1 MLSFDT
7 IDGGELAAQFKRAL
21 AEIGRNIMD
30 PNTDPEA
37 TRGMTINFKFKPSG
51 TGTIAIEYEVKPKL
65 VGAKK
70 TKTTFLIGQDAKT
83 GRIEMREYGASQR
96 PVVADVEPIV
106 ARQEPAA
113 GTYDPETGEIYGQE
127 TGPIDLR
134 KQA

>member
-1 MLSFDT
+1 MLTFDT
-7 IDGGELAAQFKRAL
+7 MDGGLLAAQFKRAL
-21 AEIGRNIMD
+21 QEIGRNIMD
-30 PNTDPEA
+30 PNTDPES
-37 TRGMTINFKFKPSG
+37 TRGMTINIKFKPSG
-51 TGTIAIEYEVKPKL
+51 TGTIDIQYEVKPKL

-70 TKTTFLIGQDAKT
+70 AKTTFLIGQDAKT
-83 GRIEMREYGASQR
+83 GRIEIQEYGASQR
-96 PVVADVEPIV
+96 PVVADVEPIA

>member
-1 MLSFDT
+1 MLTFDT
-7 IDGGELAAQFKRAL
+7 MDGGLLAAQFKRAL
-21 AEIGRNIMD
+21 QEIGRNIMD

-37 TRGMTINFKFKPSG
+37 TRGMTINIKFKPSG
-51 TGTIAIEYEVKPKL
+51 TGTIDIQYEVKPKL
-65 VGAKK
+65 AGAKK
-70 TKTTFLIGQDAKT
+70 AKTTFLIGQDAKT
-83 GRIEMREYGASQR
+83 GRIEIQEYGANRR
-96 PVVADVEPIV
+96 PVVADVEPIG

>member
-1 MLSFDT
+1 MLSFDA
-7 IDGGELAAQFKRAL
+7 IDGGELAAQLKRAL

-70 TKTTFLIGQDAKT
+70 GKDYVFDRPGCKDRADRDAGVWGK
-83 GRIEMREYGASQR
+83 
-96 PVVADVEPIV
+96 
-106 ARQEPAA
+106 PAA
-113 GTYDPETGEIYGQE
+113 GGS
-127 TGPIDLR
+127 
-134 KQA
+134 